1 MATLEALR
9 HFIDSPMQDSN
20 LLDALTALRQRKTIN
35 PVDLATFTEIFGDL
49 HFKEKNPL
57 EGSSQSVVL
66 DDGAPS
72 SSSSQSSST
81 TACFSSED
89 DCSSVPGVPLLDD
102 EARDVVPVTGESFL
116 KSTKNLQMCTEGLGS
131 ESGGDLDESPQNS
144 AEGSSWPLG
153 IQWGNGQRM
162 KDINRRSKYEG
173 FPPPISSIGR
183 NGQPWV
189 SFRSYREDGR
199 FVLREI
205 RMPNQEFLHVSR
217 EDGRLKLRF
226 IQRDDDLETN
236 EEEEE
241 EEEEQEND
249 DGADPEMNDA
259 QQLQAREEDDGGG
272 GGGND
277 GEKKAPM

>member
-9 HFIDSPMQDSN
+9 HYFDSPTQEKS
-20 LLDALTALRQRKTIN
+20 LLDALTALRRMKTIN
-35 PVDLATFTEIFGDL
+35 PVDLASFTEIFGEL
-49 HFKEKNPL
+49 HFKENNPL
-57 EGSSQSVVL
+57 EDSPQSVVL

-72 SSSSQSSST
+72 SSSST
-81 TACFSSED
+81 TAYFSSD
-89 DCSSVPGVPLLDD
+89 DDSSQASSVALVDD
-102 EARDVVPVTGESFL
+102 EARDVVPKTGESFL
-116 KSTKNLQMCTEGLGS
+116 KNTKNLQMCTEGLGS
-131 ESGGDLDESPQNS
+131 ESGGDVDESPHSS
-144 AEGSSWPLG
+144 AEGSSEPLG
-153 IQWGNGQRM
+153 NQSGNGQRM

-205 RMPNQEFLHVSR
+205 RMPNQEFLHASR

-226 IQRDDDLETN
+226 IQRDDDLETDAV

-241 EEEEQEND
+241 TND
-249 DGADPEMNDA
+249 DGDDPEMGGA
-259 QQLQAREEDDGGG
+259 QQAQLQEEDDGGG
-272 GGGND
+272 D
-277 GEKKAPM
+277 EGEKRAPM